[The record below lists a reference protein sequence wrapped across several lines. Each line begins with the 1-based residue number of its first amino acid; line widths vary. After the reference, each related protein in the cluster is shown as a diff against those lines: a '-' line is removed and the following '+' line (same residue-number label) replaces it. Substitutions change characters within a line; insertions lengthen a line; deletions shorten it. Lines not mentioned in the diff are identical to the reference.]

1 MRVCVYERAWL
12 VWVFFFFSHFPITTL
27 ENKVETAM
35 STYYS
40 KTNMIQTAA
49 AESCVCLLAPL
60 PIDSAAWSW
69 GSCFLS
75 LSLLICEIGM
85 W

>member
-49 AESCVCLLAPL
+49 AESCVCLLALPL
-60 PIDSAAWSW
+60 SNCVALA
-69 GSCFLS
+69 
-75 LSLLICEIGM
+75 
-85 W
+85 